1 MFHHGYRDRIIIRLF
16 FSFFRLTVEN
26 VHPTHD
32 LSRRNV
38 TQNYLIYRLYEE
50 TKRNTIAHAQVFS
63 TYSPC
68 VQERTSRVIVVSK
81 NNPDKIDLSLE
92 LRSPESLEIPR
103 IVCEETTARWLAN
116 GDEIF
121 AWKNTLILS
130 SNAQTIPRGERPIG
144 VVSKR
149 STRGAA
155 NPEARAPTRTTHTMQ
170 QATKKKINAPT
181 LFLRSTPFSIRRNGV
196 NHGKE

>member
-1 MFHHGYRDRIIIRLF
+1 MVSVIMVAMMMVSGVRTTSCSRLF
-16 FSFFRLTVEN
+16 GLDRHRRAGLSFPLPKPVPF
-26 VHPTHD
+26 
-32 LSRRNV
+32 
-38 TQNYLIYRLYEE
+38 
-50 TKRNTIAHAQVFS
+50 HA
-63 TYSPC
+63 C

-103 IVCEETTARWLAN
+103 IVREETTARWLAN

-170 QATKKKINAPT
+170 QPTKKKINAPT